1 MPFNNN
7 DWNPM
12 TIDEEDASQIN
23 YVGEVSLKNVRQVDN
38 KVWRNVAKYNVLNKS
53 EKNKHIVKNTFRNN
67 VSMNMMLVE

>member
-23 YVGEVSLKNVRQVDN
+23 YVGEVSLKNVR
-38 KVWRNVAKYNVLNKS
+38 
-53 EKNKHIVKNTFRNN
+53 
-67 VSMNMMLVE
+67 

>member
-53 EKNKHIVKNTFRNN
+53 EKNKHIVKIPSEIMF
-67 VSMNMMLVE
+67 L